1 MASDQNQTTGWDAV
15 LRTAM
20 DAPRLDEAAIQQRD
34 ATRAACWRRVCP
46 DAFDAAGNI
55 LPGALG
61 AVITRVAAAGY
72 NPTTGARRDG

>member
-1 MASDQNQTTGWDAV
+1 MQDRTGWDDV
-15 LRTAM
+15 LRAAM
-20 DAPRLDEAAIQQRD
+20 EAPPLTPEAAEKRE
-34 ATRAACWRRVCP
+34 AARAACWRRVCP

-61 AVITRVAAAGY
+61 AVIARVTAAGY